1 MIVAMVPHH
10 GSSISNA
17 NLFTK
22 FKRTVVSLKFCQ
34 KLNFTDQQSSISLV
48 VKFCPTS
55 HGWVGKNERTTI
67 KPILAF
73 KNELRAAENSAAFY
87 KTTI

>member
-34 KLNFTDQQSSISLV
+34 KLNFTDQQSSI
-48 VKFCPTS
+48 
-55 HGWVGKNERTTI
+55 VGG
-67 KPILAF
+67 
-73 KNELRAAENSAAFY
+73 
-87 KTTI
+87 